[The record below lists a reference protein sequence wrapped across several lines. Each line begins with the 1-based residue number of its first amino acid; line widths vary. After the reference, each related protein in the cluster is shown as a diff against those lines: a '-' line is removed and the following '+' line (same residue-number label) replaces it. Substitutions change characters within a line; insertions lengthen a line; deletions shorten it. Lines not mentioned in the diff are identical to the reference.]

1 MPKSYKYATPICLIL
16 SILALIGIIIGIVK
30 SSPLI
35 IIIFL
40 LPAVIYE
47 VYRTEGKS
55 TKQASWLLLIVFI
68 AEIIFIVA
76 EINFNL
82 ARFLGMTKERI
93 GGYVVPLGD
102 IRVVA
107 PTVMAILAI
116 ILFVRTRG
124 RYTRWLAVIIFITSF
139 AIVYALDPA
148 IFSELLRYGI
158 EEGLDQIGY

>member
-1 MPKSYKYATPICLIL
+1 MPKSYKYATPICAVL
-16 SILALIGIIIGIVK
+16 SIFALIGIIIGIAK

-40 LPAVIYE
+40 LPTVIYE

-55 TKQASWLLLIVFI
+55 TKLASWLLLIVFI
-68 AEIIFIVA
+68 AEIILIA
-76 EINFNL
+76 GSISFNL
-82 ARFLGMTKERI
+82 AEFLSMTEGRI

-102 IRVVA
+102 IKVVA
-107 PTVMAILAI
+107 PTIMAILAI

-124 RYTRWLAVIIFITSF
+124 RYTKWLAAIIFITSF

-148 IFSELLRYGI
+148 IFSELLRHGI
-158 EEGLDQIGY
+158 REVLN